1 MLAEARDHIVI
12 PSVTSKILRLLD
24 SLKRSEGGASIYNYI
39 ETVIRETEATCHQ
52 VEHAYANVLTL
63 LLDTLAQQLPDG
75 SSLQVQLKLLELRL
89 LPPLAPAD
97 LRNLQDFLNLH
108 GDDFSDSVK
117 DAGDVIEHA
126 LSPLLKTFKIREA
139 APSSATP
146 VPTPPP
152 PPAPVAAAP
161 TPTPD
166 EPAELSPVEKEA
178 AVAERPPKHENG
190 PDRRVDLSYRR
201 HLDEKRQGIQRIQHA
216 LAQQVTSSIKHSQDF
231 GTLLD
236 RQHQTLQH
244 INTQQDLE
252 AAKQRLIKETE
263 RLLEGHRML
272 STKLDETHNYLRVIE
287 ADSQQLSDELTRIH
301 LLSLTDDLTGLPN
314 RRAFMRRLLDEVGRV
329 QRYGNPLSLALI
341 DLDGFKAVNDKFGHA
356 AGDEVLRVFSGEI
369 LSIFRHHDMVARYGG
384 EEFAV
389 LLPNTHVEGALRAL
403 RKVQKRADETSF
415 QQGGSTLP
423 LPSFSAGLSLY
434 RPGETPENF
443 IQRADHAM
451 YRAKRLGRNRIE
463 SDQADNVSPSTTA
476 N

>member
-39 ETVIRETEATCHQ
+39 EQVIRDTEAKCHQ
-52 VEHAYANVLTL
+52 VEHAYAGVLTL
-63 LLDTLAQQLPDG
+63 LLDTLAQQLDDG
-75 SSLQVQLKLLELRL
+75 SPLQVQLKLLELRL
-89 LPPLAPAD
+89 LPPLSPAD

-108 GDDFSDSVK
+108 SDDFSRGAQQVD
-117 DAGDVIEHA
+117 DVIEHA
-126 LSPLLKTFKIREA
+126 LSPLLSSFKIRETTPRA
-139 APSSATP
+139 NAVAEAPKATP
-146 VPTPPP
+146 PETPP
-152 PPAPVAAAP
+152 VA
-161 TPTPD
+161 
-166 EPAELSPVEKEA
+166 EPIVEKE
-178 AVAERPPKHENG
+178 VVTAEPAPRPENG

-216 LAQQVTSSIKHSQDF
+216 LAQQVTASIKISQDF

-236 RQHQTLQH
+236 RQHQTLQQSGSAQDFESTRQH
-244 INTQQDLE
+244 MTQ
-252 AAKQRLIKETE
+252 ETE
-263 RLLEGHRML
+263 KLLDAHRKL
-272 STKLDETHNYLRVIE
+272 SAKLDETHNYLRVIE

-314 RRAFMRRLLDEVGRV
+314 RRAFMRRLQDEVGRV
-329 QRYGNPLSLALI
+329 QRYGNPLTLALI

-369 LSIFRHHDMVARYGG
+369 LSIFRHHDLVARYGG

-389 LLPNTHVEGALRAL
+389 LLPNTHIEGALRAL
-403 RKVQKRADETSF
+403 RKVQKRAEETSF

-463 SDQADNVSPSTTA
+463 SDQAENTTNPTSIA
-476 N
+476 

>member
-1 MLAEARDHIVI
+1 MKENNSMLLEARDNIII

-39 ETVIRETEATCHQ
+39 EQVIRETETTCHQ

-63 LLDTLAQQLPDG
+63 LLDTLAKQLPDG
-75 SSLQVQLKLLELRL
+75 SPLQVQLKLLELRL

-97 LRNLQDFLNLH
+97 LRNLQDFMTLH
-108 GDDFSDSVK
+108 SDTFAHGAEE
-117 DAGDVIEHA
+117 AGDIIEHA
-126 LSPLLKTFKIREA
+126 LSPLLSSFKIREA
-139 APSSATP
+139 AARPAGVETP
-146 VPTPPP
+146 VKEAPTNEAPPEKET
-152 PPAPVAAAP
+152 PAPAVPEAP
-161 TPTPD
+161 TRQD
-166 EPAELSPVEKEA
+166 HEPE
-178 AVAERPPKHENG
+178 
-190 PDRRVDLSYRR
+190 RRVDLSYRR

-216 LAQQVTSSIKHSQDF
+216 LAQQVTASIKLSQDF
-231 GTLLD
+231 GNLLD
-236 RQHQTLQH
+236 RQHQSLQQA
-244 INTQQDLE
+244 NSQQDLE
-252 AAKQRLIKETE
+252 AAKQRLIQDTE

-314 RRAFMRRLLDEVGRV
+314 RRAFMRRLQDEVGRV

-369 LSIFRHHDMVARYGG
+369 LSIFRHHDLVARYGG

-389 LLPNTHVEGALRAL
+389 LLPNTHIEGALRAL
-403 RKVQKRADETSF
+403 RKVQKRAEETSF

-463 SDQADNVSPSTTA
+463 SDQADSATPSSIS
-476 N
+476 

>member
-39 ETVIRETEATCHQ
+39 EQVIRDTEAKCYQ
-52 VEHAYANVLTL
+52 VEHAYAGVLTL
-63 LLDTLAQQLPDG
+63 LLDTLAQQLEDG
-75 SSLQVQLKLLELRL
+75 SPLQVQLKLLELRL
-89 LPPLAPAD
+89 LPPLSPAD

-108 GDDFSDSVK
+108 SDGFSRGSQQVD
-117 DAGDVIEHA
+117 DVIEHA
-126 LSPLLKTFKIREA
+126 LSPLLSSFKIRETTPRTNPVA
-139 APSSATP
+139 EAPKATP
-146 VPTPPP
+146 PEPPP
-152 PPAPVAAAP
+152 IVEPV
-161 TPTPD
+161 
-166 EPAELSPVEKEA
+166 VEKETV
-178 AVAERPPKHENG
+178 AVEPAPQPENG

-216 LAQQVTSSIKHSQDF
+216 LAQQVTASIKLSQDF
-231 GTLLD
+231 GALLD
-236 RQHQTLQH
+236 RQHQTLHQSDSA
-244 INTQQDLE
+244 QDFE
-252 AAKQRLIKETE
+252 SAKEHLRQETE
-263 RLLEGHRML
+263 KLLDGHRKL
-272 STKLDETHNYLRVIE
+272 SAKLDETHNYLRVIE
-287 ADSQQLSDELTRIH
+287 TDSQQLSDELTRIH

-314 RRAFMRRLLDEVGRV
+314 RRAFMRRLQDEVGRV
-329 QRYGNPLSLALI
+329 QRYGNPLTLALI

-369 LSIFRHHDMVARYGG
+369 LSIFRHHDLVARYGG

-389 LLPNTHVEGALRAL
+389 LLPNTHIEGALRAL
-403 RKVQKRADETSF
+403 RKVQKRAEETSF

-463 SDQADNVSPSTTA
+463 SDQAENATPTSIA
-476 N
+476 

>member
-97 LRNLQDFLNLH
+97 LKNLQDFLNLH
-108 GDDFSDSVK
+108 GDDFSESVE
-117 DAGDVIEHA
+117 DAGDVIEQA
-126 LSPLLKTFKIREA
+126 LSPLLKTFKIREGS
-139 APSSATP
+139 APRSSTVAPPPTPEAATP
-146 VPTPPP
+146 A
-152 PPAPVAAAP
+152 PAPVL
-161 TPTPD
+161 D

-178 AVAERPPKHENG
+178 AVPERPPKHENG

-216 LAQQVTSSIKHSQDF
+216 LAQQVTSSIKLSQDF

-236 RQHQTLQH
+236 SQHQILQH
-244 INTQQDLE
+244 TNTQQDLE
-252 AAKQRLIKETE
+252 EARQRLIKETE

-463 SDQADNVSPSTTA
+463 SDQAENVSPSTTA

>member
-1 MLAEARDHIVI
+1 MLSEARDHIVI

-39 ETVIRETEATCHQ
+39 EQVIRDTEAKCHQ
-52 VEHAYANVLTL
+52 VENAYAGVLTL

-75 SSLQVQLKLLELRL
+75 SALQVQLKLLELRL
-89 LPPLAPAD
+89 LPPLSPAD

-108 GDDFSDSVK
+108 SDDFARGAQQVD
-117 DAGDVIEHA
+117 DVIEHA
-126 LSPLLKTFKIREA
+126 LSPLLSSFKIRETQARANTVEEAPKA
-139 APSSATP
+139 APPPEAPPVETPTVATE
-146 VPTPPP
+146 PPP
-152 PPAPVAAAP
+152 EPAP
-161 TPTPD
+161 
-166 EPAELSPVEKEA
+166 
-178 AVAERPPKHENG
+178 RQENG

-216 LAQQVTSSIKHSQDF
+216 LAQQVTASIKLSQDF
-231 GTLLD
+231 GALLD
-236 RQHQTLQH
+236 RQHQAMQH
-244 INTQQDLE
+244 TSSQQDLE
-252 AAKQRLIKETE
+252 ASRQNLLQETE
-263 RLLEGHRML
+263 KLLDVHRKL
-272 STKLDETHNYLRVIE
+272 SAKLDETHNYLRVIE
-287 ADSQQLSDELTRIH
+287 TDSQQLSDELTRIH

-314 RRAFMRRLLDEVGRV
+314 RRAFMRRLQDEVGRV
-329 QRYGNPLSLALI
+329 QRYGNPLTLALI

-369 LSIFRHHDMVARYGG
+369 LSIFRHHDLVARYGG

-389 LLPNTHVEGALRAL
+389 LLPNTHIEGALRAL
-403 RKVQKRADETSF
+403 RKVQKRAEETSF

-434 RPGETPENF
+434 RAGETPENF

-463 SDQADNVSPSTTA
+463 SDQADNANPSSTA

>member
-39 ETVIRETEATCHQ
+39 EQVIRDTEAKCHQ
-52 VEHAYANVLTL
+52 VEHAYAGVLTL

-89 LPPLAPAD
+89 LPPLSPAD

-108 GDDFSDSVK
+108 SDEFARGAQQV
-117 DAGDVIEHA
+117 DDVIEHA
-126 LSPLLKTFKIREA
+126 LSPLLSSFKIRETQARANPVEEAPKA
-139 APSSATP
+139 APPAEAP
-146 VPTPPP
+146 AVE
-152 PPAPVAAAP
+152 PPAAAA
-161 TPTPD
+161 
-166 EPAELSPVEKEA
+166 ESAPAP
-178 AVAERPPKHENG
+178 RQENG

-216 LAQQVTSSIKHSQDF
+216 LAQQVTASIKLSQDF
-231 GTLLD
+231 GALLD

-244 INTQQDLE
+244 TSSQQDLE
-252 AAKQRLIKETE
+252 AARQNLIQETE
-263 RLLEGHRML
+263 KLLDGHRKL
-272 STKLDETHNYLRVIE
+272 SAKLDETHNYLRVIE
-287 ADSQQLSDELTRIH
+287 TDSQQLSDELTRIH

-314 RRAFMRRLLDEVGRV
+314 RRAFMRRLQDEVGRV
-329 QRYGNPLSLALI
+329 QRYGNPLTLALI

-369 LSIFRHHDMVARYGG
+369 LSIFRHHDLVARYGG

-389 LLPNTHVEGALRAL
+389 LLPNTHIEGALRAL
-403 RKVQKRADETSF
+403 RKVQKRAEETSF
-415 QQGGSTLP
+415 HQGGSTLP

-463 SDQADNVSPSTTA
+463 SDQADNANPSSIA
-476 N
+476 

>member
-1 MLAEARDHIVI
+1 MLAEARDHIII

-39 ETVIRETEATCHQ
+39 EQVIRETEATCHQ
-52 VEHAYANVLTL
+52 VEHAYANVLML

-75 SSLQVQLKLLELRL
+75 SPLQVQLKLLELRL

-108 GDDFSDSVK
+108 GDDFTRGTEE
-117 DAGDVIEHA
+117 AGDVIEHA
-126 LSPLLKTFKIREA
+126 LSPLLSSFKIRESVRGASA
-139 APSSATP
+139 APP
-146 VPTPPP
+146 VTAPPEAVQP
-152 PPAPVAAAP
+152 EAAAP
-161 TPTPD
+161 VEKQAVAP
-166 EPAELSPVEKEA
+166 EPA
-178 AVAERPPKHENG
+178 PKQEYG
-190 PDRRVDLSYRR
+190 ADRRVDLSYRR

-216 LAQQVTSSIKHSQDF
+216 LAQQVTASIKLSQDF
-231 GTLLD
+231 GALLD

-244 INTQQDLE
+244 TNTQQDLE
-252 AAKQRLIKETE
+252 AARQRLIQETE
-263 RLLEGHRML
+263 KLLEGHRML

-287 ADSQQLSDELTRIH
+287 ADSQQLSDELTRVH

-389 LLPNTHVEGALRAL
+389 LLPNTHIEGAMRAL
-403 RKVQKRADETSF
+403 RKVQKRAEETSF

-463 SDQADNVSPSTTA
+463 SDQADNANPSSIA
-476 N
+476 

>member
-39 ETVIRETEATCHQ
+39 EQVIRDTEAKCHQ
-52 VEHAYANVLTL
+52 VEHAYAGVLSL

-89 LPPLAPAD
+89 LPPLSPAD

-108 GDDFSDSVK
+108 GEDFARGNQEVD
-117 DAGDVIEHA
+117 DVIEHA
-126 LSPLLKTFKIREA
+126 LSPLLSSFKIREA
-139 APSSATP
+139 APRPS
-146 VPTPPP
+146 
-152 PPAPVAAAP
+152 PPAAEAPKAAAP
-161 TPTPD
+161 VEVAPPV
-166 EPAELSPVEKEA
+166 EAAPPAEVEKETVVA
-178 AVAERPPKHENG
+178 AEPAPKPEIG
-190 PDRRVDLSYRR
+190 ADRRVDLSYRR

-216 LAQQVTSSIKHSQDF
+216 LAQQVTASIKVSQDF

-236 RQHQTLQH
+236 SQLQTLRQS
-244 INTQQDLE
+244 TSQQDLE
-252 AAKQRLIKETE
+252 AAKQNLIQETE
-263 RLLEGHRML
+263 KLLDGHHKL
-272 STKLDETHNYLRVIE
+272 SAKLDETHNYLRVIE

-314 RRAFMRRLLDEVGRV
+314 RRAFMRRLQDEVGRV

-369 LSIFRHHDMVARYGG
+369 LSIFRHHDLVARYGG

-389 LLPNTHVEGALRAL
+389 LLPNTHIEGALRAL
-403 RKVQKRADETSF
+403 RKVQKRAEETSF

-463 SDQADNVSPSTTA
+463 SDQADNANPSTTA
-476 N
+476 

>member
-39 ETVIRETEATCHQ
+39 EQVIRDTEAKCHQ
-52 VEHAYANVLTL
+52 VEHAYAGVLTL
-63 LLDTLAQQLPDG
+63 LLDTLAQQLDDG
-75 SSLQVQLKLLELRL
+75 SPLQVQLKLLELRL
-89 LPPLAPAD
+89 LPPLSPAD

-108 GDDFSDSVK
+108 SDDFSRGAQQVD
-117 DAGDVIEHA
+117 DVIEHA
-126 LSPLLKTFKIREA
+126 LSPLLSSFKIRETTPRTTTVA
-139 APSSATP
+139 ETPKATQPEAPPEVVEP
-146 VPTPPP
+146 VAEKEVVTAE
-152 PPAPVAAAP
+152 PAP
-161 TPTPD
+161 
-166 EPAELSPVEKEA
+166 
-178 AVAERPPKHENG
+178 RHENG

-216 LAQQVTSSIKHSQDF
+216 LAQQVTASIKLSQDF
-231 GTLLD
+231 GALLD
-236 RQHQTLQH
+236 RQHQTLQQSSS
-244 INTQQDLE
+244 TQDFE
-252 AAKQRLIKETE
+252 SARQRLTQETE
-263 RLLEGHRML
+263 KLLDSHHKL
-272 STKLDETHNYLRVIE
+272 AAKLDETHNYLRVIE

-314 RRAFMRRLLDEVGRV
+314 RRAFMRRLQDEVGRV
-329 QRYGNPLSLALI
+329 QRYGNPLTLALI

-369 LSIFRHHDMVARYGG
+369 LSIFRHHDLVARYGG

-389 LLPNTHVEGALRAL
+389 LLPNTHIEGALRAL
-403 RKVQKRADETSF
+403 RKVQKRAEETSF

-463 SDQADNVSPSTTA
+463 SDQAENTNPTSIA
-476 N
+476 

>member
-39 ETVIRETEATCHQ
+39 EQVIRDTETKCHQ
-52 VEHAYANVLTL
+52 VEHAYAGVLTL

-89 LPPLAPAD
+89 LPPLSPAD

-108 GDDFSDSVK
+108 SDEFARGAQQV
-117 DAGDVIEHA
+117 DDVIEHA
-126 LSPLLKTFKIREA
+126 LSPLLSSFKIRETQARANPVEEAPKA
-139 APSSATP
+139 APPAEAP
-146 VPTPPP
+146 AVE
-152 PPAPVAAAP
+152 PPAAAA
-161 TPTPD
+161 
-166 EPAELSPVEKEA
+166 ESAPAP
-178 AVAERPPKHENG
+178 RQENG

-216 LAQQVTSSIKHSQDF
+216 LAQQVTASIKLSQDF
-231 GTLLD
+231 GALLD

-244 INTQQDLE
+244 TSSQQDLE
-252 AAKQRLIKETE
+252 AARQNLIQETE
-263 RLLEGHRML
+263 KLLDGHRKL
-272 STKLDETHNYLRVIE
+272 SAKLDETHNYLRVIE
-287 ADSQQLSDELTRIH
+287 TDSQQLSDELTRIH

-314 RRAFMRRLLDEVGRV
+314 RRAFMRRLQDEVGRV
-329 QRYGNPLSLALI
+329 QRYGNPLTLALI

-369 LSIFRHHDMVARYGG
+369 LSIFRHHDLVARYGG

-389 LLPNTHVEGALRAL
+389 LLPNTHIEGALRAL
-403 RKVQKRADETSF
+403 RKVQKRAEETSF
-415 QQGGSTLP
+415 HQGGSTLP

-463 SDQADNVSPSTTA
+463 SDQADNANPSSIA
-476 N
+476 

>member
-1 MLAEARDHIVI
+1 MLAEARDHLVI
-12 PSVTSKILRLLD
+12 PSVTSKVLRLLD

-39 ETVIRETEATCHQ
+39 EQVIRETEAKCHQ
-52 VEHAYANVLTL
+52 VEHAYASVLSL
-63 LLDTLAQQLPDG
+63 LLDTLAKQLPDG
-75 SSLQVQLKLLELRL
+75 TPLQVQLKLLELRL

-108 GDDFSDSVK
+108 SDDFASAAQEVD
-117 DAGDVIEHA
+117 DVIENA
-126 LSPLLKTFKIREA
+126 LSPLLSSFKIRET
-139 APSSATP
+139 ATRTPP
-146 VPTPPP
+146 VAETSKASTPPEPVQAEKETITAEPTPRQ
-152 PPAPVAAAP
+152 
-161 TPTPD
+161 D
-166 EPAELSPVEKEA
+166 NE
-178 AVAERPPKHENG
+178 

-216 LAQQVTSSIKHSQDF
+216 LSQQVTASVKLSQEF
-231 GTLLD
+231 GALLD
-236 RQHQTLQH
+236 RQHQTLQQTT
-244 INTQQDLE
+244 TQQDLE
-252 AAKQRLIKETE
+252 SAKRQLLQETE
-263 RLLEGHRML
+263 RLLDGHRKL
-272 STKLDETHNYLRVIE
+272 SARLDETHNYLRVIE

-314 RRAFMRRLLDEVGRV
+314 RRAFMRRLQDEVGRV

-369 LSIFRHHDMVARYGG
+369 LSIFRHHDLVARYGG

-389 LLPNTHVEGALRAL
+389 LLPNTHIEGAMRAL
-403 RKVQKRADETSF
+403 RKVQKRAEETSF
-415 QQGGSTLP
+415 QQGGSTMP

-463 SDQADNVSPSTTA
+463 SDQADSANPSSIA
-476 N
+476 